1 MAREPWKCPHAGC
14 KQECGRKG
22 NMKRHIKRRHK
33 GEGMP
38 VKNKS
43 SADTEKL
50 VCGTQQTGNIEGL
63 YPKNKIAKEKN
74 NKKEQGVK
82 TTGELDPIDVIYPIF
97 KKYKDR
103 NDKIEE
109 INNYFAKISR
119 IPLPSNLHPDVFNCH
134 PDTTFDP
141 PVGFRT
147 YICVDCLTG
156 PIDPVKLSD
165 LRRLGPL
172 AFKPRH
178 TCKQEDLENLKQVAK
193 KRYIDVIATWHEL
206 HKLSIQYLAD
216 IVHQMF
222 GLHNPKPLW
231 AFETHLRP
239 WMEDYLPT
247 NLGKIDKN
255 HWASRAFI
263 AKESK
268 ETTIDNTEL
277 MDFFNLTRS
286 TFAPFQAKIDGE

>member
-1 MAREPWKCPHAGC
+1 MLTVNKSAAENGIW
-14 KQECGRKG
+14 
-22 NMKRHIKRRHK
+22 RHIKRKHK
-33 GEGMP
+33 GKGVP

-43 SADTEKL
+43 S
-50 VCGTQQTGNIEGL
+50 VPYPRNQT
-63 YPKNKIAKEKN
+63 AKEENIKTGQ
-74 NKKEQGVK
+74 KVT
-82 TTGELDPIDVIYPIF
+82 TTGELDLIDVIYPIF

-109 INNYFAKISR
+109 MDNYFAKNSR

-141 PVGFRT
+141 PCGFRT

-165 LRRLGPL
+165 LRTLGPL

-178 TCKQEDLENLKQVAK
+178 VCEQEDLENLKRVAK
-193 KRYIDVIATWHEL
+193 KRQIDVIATWHEL

-231 AFETHLRP
+231 AFETHLRYSP

-263 AKESK
+263 AKERK
-268 ETTIDNTEL
+268 GTTIDNTEL
-277 MDFFNLTRS
+277 MDFLNLTRS
-286 TFAPFQAKIDGE
+286 TFAPFQAKIDGEARYFCLYIPCAMY